1 MPSLYPLLSRY
12 QATLKSKYR
21 YSEQTDMTF
30 FLKLCHL
37 IKCYLSKYFQ
47 HLLQYLNMLFSVQL
61 YFILYSPFLKMS
73 FSSQTAALRALGNIV
88 TGTDEQTQTVINA
101 NVLQHFPSLLSHAKG
116 KINKVRFILKYCNVF
131 MILFSCYAMQNI
143 IFNMSR

>member
-1 MPSLYPLLSRY
+1 
-12 QATLKSKYR
+12 
-21 YSEQTDMTF
+21 
-30 FLKLCHL
+30 
-37 IKCYLSKYFQ
+37 
-47 HLLQYLNMLFSVQL
+47 MLFSVQVYL
-61 YFILYSPFLKMS
+61 ILYSPFLKMS

-143 IFNMSR
+143 IFNMSRWIIDSHSIVAILTRVSKPVWFELSCLMDFLIIILVFMKHSINYAKNGCNNQ